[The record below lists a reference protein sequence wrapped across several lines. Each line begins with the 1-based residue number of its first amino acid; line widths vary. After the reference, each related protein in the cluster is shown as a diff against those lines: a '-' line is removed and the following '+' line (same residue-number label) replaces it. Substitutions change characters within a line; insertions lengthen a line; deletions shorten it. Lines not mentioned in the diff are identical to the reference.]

1 MKTNPIIAISCTVL
15 LALNFIM
22 AAQESKKSG
31 GIFRRIMNPAQAPSK
46 SGYLNYGEPF
56 SLRKA
61 APMRPPAY
69 ALPALPIIPDPQP
82 SPLITQVPAQPLNPL
97 KEGEQPT
104 TVKVTIP
111 SLQVPP
117 IRSFIIQAQ
126 PTFVPRVM
134 SGSGIQLQQYP
145 QNSFLNP
152 EILRYFGADANG
164 TYQSRLRLNNSSSL
178 FTLPTMNPLL
188 HRGGSTTYQIK

>member
-1 MKTNPIIAISCTVL
+1 MKTNSIIAISCTGL
-15 LALNFIM
+15 LALNLIM
-22 AAQESKKSG
+22 AAQESKKPG
-31 GIFRRIMNPAQAPSK
+31 GIFSRIMNPAQAPSK

-61 APMRPPAY
+61 APMRPPVY
-69 ALPALPIIPDPQP
+69 ALPTLPIIPDPQP
-82 SPLITQVPAQPLNPL
+82 LPLITQVPAQPLNPL
-97 KEGEQPT
+97 KGGKQPT
-104 TVKVTIP
+104 VIKLTTP

-117 IRSFIIQAQ
+117 IRSFIIRAQ
-126 PTFVPRVM
+126 PSFMPRVM
-134 SGSGIQLQQYP
+134 SGSGIQPQQYP

-164 TYQSRLRLNNSSSL
+164 TYQSRLRLNSSSL

-188 HRGGSTTYQIK
+188 QRGGSTTYQIK

>member
-1 MKTNPIIAISCTVL
+1 MKTNSILAVSCTGL
-15 LALNFIM
+15 LILNFITT
-22 AAQESKKSG
+22 AQEPKKSG
-31 GIFRRIMNPAQAPSK
+31 GIFSRIMNPTRAPAI

-61 APMRPPAY
+61 APLRPPAY
-69 ALPALPIIPDPQP
+69 ALPTLPITPDPQP
-82 SPLITQVPAQPLNPL
+82 LPLTTQVPAQPLNPV
-97 KEGEQPT
+97 KDGQQPNAVKAT
-104 TVKVTIP
+104 TP

-117 IRSFIIQAQ
+117 IRPFIIEAK

-134 SGSGIQLQQYP
+134 SGLGVQSQTYP
-145 QNSFLNP
+145 QSPYLNP

-164 TYQSRLRLNNSSSL
+164 TYQSRLRLNGSSL

-188 HRGGSTTYQIK
+188 QRGGSTTYQIK

>member
-1 MKTNPIIAISCTVL
+1 MKTNPIIAISCTGL

-46 SGYLNYGEPF
+46 PGYLNYGEPF

-69 ALPALPIIPDPQP
+69 ALPTLPIIPDPQP
-82 SPLITQVPAQPLNPL
+82 LPLITQVPAQPLNPL
-97 KEGEQPT
+97 KEGKQPT

-188 HRGGSTTYQIK
+188 QRRGSTTYQIK

>member
-1 MKTNPIIAISCTVL
+1 MKTNSVIAISCTGL
-15 LALNFIM
+15 LSLNLIM
-22 AAQESKKSG
+22 AAQESKKPG
-31 GIFRRIMNPAQAPSK
+31 GIFRRIMNPNQAPSK

-69 ALPALPIIPDPQP
+69 ALPTLPITPDPQP
-82 SPLITQVPAQPLNPL
+82 LPLITQAPAQPLNPL
-97 KEGEQPT
+97 KGGKQPT
-104 TVKVTIP
+104 VIKLTTP

-117 IRSFIIQAQ
+117 IRSFIIRAQ

-134 SGSGIQLQQYP
+134 SGSGILPQQYP

-164 TYQSRLRLNNSSSL
+164 TYQSRLRLNSSSL

-188 HRGGSTTYQIK
+188 QRGGSTTYQIK

>member
-1 MKTNPIIAISCTVL
+1 MKTNSIIAISCTGL

-22 AAQESKKSG
+22 AAQESKKPG
-31 GIFRRIMNPAQAPSK
+31 GIFSRIMNPIQAPSK

-69 ALPALPIIPDPQP
+69 ALPTLPIIPDPQP
-82 SPLITQVPAQPLNPL
+82 LPLITQVPAQPLNPL
-97 KEGEQPT
+97 KGGKQPT
-104 TVKVTIP
+104 AVRSIIP

-134 SGSGIQLQQYP
+134 SGSGIQPQQYP

-164 TYQSRLRLNNSSSL
+164 TYQSRLRLNSSSL

-188 HRGGSTTYQIK
+188 QRGGSTTYQIK